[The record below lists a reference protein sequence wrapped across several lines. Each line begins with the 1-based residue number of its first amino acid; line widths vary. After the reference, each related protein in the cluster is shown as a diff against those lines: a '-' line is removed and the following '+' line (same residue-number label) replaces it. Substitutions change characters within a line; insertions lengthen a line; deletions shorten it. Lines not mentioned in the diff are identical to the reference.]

1 MTARILLVRHGRS
14 GHVHTGWIDA
24 AGFQRWRDAYDAAG
38 LAPGETPPPAL
49 RALALQVGAVV
60 ASDLPRARASAEL
73 LAPGAEIAT
82 SPLLRELEQPAP
94 SLGNAR
100 VPLAVWALAIGLRKA
115 HGALRAEAPP
125 AAAQRQAGDAAEWLI
140 GLAAQ
145 RGSVLAVT
153 HAWLREVLARTL
165 VDRGW
170 RRVHASGRYAHWSA
184 WTLMDGRQSGSCS

>member
-1 MTARILLVRHGRS
+1 MSARVILVRHGRS

-38 LAPGETPPPAL
+38 LLPGERPPPAL
-49 RALALQVGAVV
+49 QALARQAGAVV

-73 LAPGAEIAT
+73 LVPGAEIPT
-82 SPLLRELEQPAP
+82 SALLREMEQPIP
-94 SLGNAR
+94 PLGNAR

-125 AAAQRQAGDAAEWLI
+125 AETRSRAGEAAGWLSELAAE
-140 GLAAQ
+140 

-153 HAWLREVLARTL
+153 HAWFREVLAAAL
-165 VDRGW
+165 VERGW
-170 RRVHASGRYAHWSA
+170 SRVHASGRYAHWSA
-184 WTLMDGRQSGSCS
+184 WTLIDARRPGP